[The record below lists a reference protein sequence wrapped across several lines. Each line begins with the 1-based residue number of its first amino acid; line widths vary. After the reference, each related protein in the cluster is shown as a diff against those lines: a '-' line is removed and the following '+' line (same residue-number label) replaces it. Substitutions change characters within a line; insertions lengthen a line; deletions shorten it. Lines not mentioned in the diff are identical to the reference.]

1 MLDKD
6 LTSLLLLPLP
16 NGSSNPR
23 RRLVFFLEVS
33 AVVTEAS
40 AAVSSGESF
49 MMIVCLRVIVIDL
62 TVICILCE
70 HPLNLS
76 TVTRQFNSNLFV

>member
-62 TVICILCE
+62 TVICIFQ
-70 HPLNLS
+70 
-76 TVTRQFNSNLFV
+76 QF